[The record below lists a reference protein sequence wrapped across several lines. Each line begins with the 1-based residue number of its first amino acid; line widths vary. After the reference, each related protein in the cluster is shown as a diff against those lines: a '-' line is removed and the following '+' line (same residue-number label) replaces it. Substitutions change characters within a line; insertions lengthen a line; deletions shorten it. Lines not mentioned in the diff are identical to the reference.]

1 MNPARSFNEFC
12 HTCGGRIIV
21 LLAIALCVWEP
32 SAHAQSKAAPHDKP
46 RPRRITIEN
55 LITAAAL
62 PADYQISRE
71 VFLNGE
77 KIVGDK
83 LMLTRDEAVS
93 KVIVQ
98 IENRKL
104 ATRHERAAAAK
115 DYVLGVMQ
123 SFHEAGLKA
132 VEKQLP
138 ELEKNDFK
146 KRTLADFIYKR
157 PADGSRLFVQ
167 LQVFFT
173 DRGYTV
179 LVISDNEQDHAH
191 LTHWARSVLPK

>member
-1 MNPARSFNEFC
+1 MVLIPNRQLGFVCAARM
-12 HTCGGRIIV
+12 
-21 LLAIALCVWEP
+21 IALLVVAEFM
-32 SAHAQSKAAPHDKP
+32 SQSQGLAQSNSPSGSRS
-46 RPRRITIEN
+46 RPSRITIEH
-55 LITAAAL
+55 LITAAPL
-62 PADYQISRE
+62 PADYEVSRE

-83 LMLTRDEAVS
+83 LMLTREGAVS

-104 ATRHERAAAAK
+104 ATRDEKAAAAK

-132 VEKQLP
+132 VEKKLP

-146 KRTLADFIYKR
+146 QRSLADFIYKR
-157 PADGSRLFVQ
+157 PENGRRLYVQ
-167 LQVFFT
+167 MQVFFT
-173 DRGYTV
+173 NRGYIV
-179 LVISDNEQDHAH
+179 LVVSDNEQDHAL